1 MAKARGRGG
10 KGSGARDERF
20 RDIARNRRATFE
32 YEILER
38 LEAGIVLVGTEVK
51 GLRERGAS
59 IADAYVMIRGGE
71 AWLVGATI
79 QEYANAGYAHH
90 DPQRSRKLLLHRRE
104 IDRLHSRLAE
114 KGLSLVPLRMYF
126 SEGRAKLELGLG
138 RGKTL
143 YDKRRGIAEREQNR
157 ELARA
162 MKRG

>member
-1 MAKARGRGG
+1 MAKAGG
-10 KGSGARDERF
+10 KKGAKGARDDRF

-38 LEAGIVLVGTEVK
+38 VEAGIVLVGTEVK

-59 IADAYVMIRGGE
+59 IADAYVMIRDGE

-79 QEYANAGYAHH
+79 QEYANAGYSRH

-104 IDRLHSRLAE
+104 IERLHSRLAE
-114 KGLSLVPLRMYF
+114 KGLALVPLRMYF
-126 SEGRAKLELGLG
+126 NEGRAKLELGLG
-138 RGKTL
+138 RGKSL
-143 YDKRRGIAEREQNR
+143 YDKRRGIAERETSR